1 MNRLFIIAVNS
12 LLSLT
17 AIAQDTLT
25 RAKTDTTKI
34 QELTEVEIVST
45 GYERLPRERS
55 AGSFD
60 LLDNTLINRRVS
72 KDILSR
78 ISDVSSGVVFNK
90 TRGDDQL
97 TVRGVSTIY
106 SNSDPLIIVDNFPYE
121 GSFENIN
128 PNDVASISILKDAS
142 AVSIW
147 GARASNG
154 VIVITTKKGT
164 AGKAR
169 IEMNSNFTI
178 TEKPDLFYMPTM
190 KTTDIIDIERM
201 LFENGKY
208 NLDLQYFAY
217 RAQSPVVNIL
227 LRERNGEI
235 SMEEANAQID
245 AYRNIDNR
253 FDFLNHAYKKAL
265 LQQYAI
271 NISGGN
277 NVMDYFLSG
286 GADLAKG
293 ALGEENARITFRM
306 QNNYRLLPKLTAL
319 TAINYVR
326 QSESGSIYPTYA
338 SRLPY
343 ERLADEEGNPLNV
356 TYEYSDAYSEEVKAL
371 GLKDWTYS
379 PLKDAALNNS
389 RQELQEVRLQAGIKY
404 QILKPLSFEIN
415 YQFQQQTS
423 SNTDINDPSSY
434 FTRNLINLYTQR
446 DPGTGDII
454 SQPIPEGSIYIAQSN
469 GSKAHNGRIQLNY
482 GLEKGDHLINMIGGI
497 EARQVETTGNS
508 FTLYGYDIQTE
519 NSVPVNYEQY
529 YTLMPIYG
537 YSNVNGAPQKTPA
550 GLDRFR
556 SAFFNG
562 AYTFRGRYT
571 LSASARKDASNHFG
585 VNTNQR
591 AIPLWSI
598 GTRWNI
604 SKEKFYQ
611 SDWLHSLGLRAT
623 LGTTGNL
630 NKTLTA
636 FTTINYFG
644 TNMYGQQYAQI
655 INPPNPDLR
664 WETTRMFN
672 LGIDFSVTKNIVSG
686 SIEFYSKRSNDLFGS
701 ADIDGTTGILNAS
714 GAARFQGNVG
724 SMKGSGWDI
733 NLRSTNI
740 NRDFKWS
747 TYYLFSIVKD
757 EVTHYNF
764 PQTTNDMLIYAISP
778 IVGKP
783 VSGIYARA
791 WGGLDP
797 ETGAPRGIVDKQPST
812 DYAAIIQAPPDELLF
827 VGAAN
832 PRHFG
837 SVRNEFSY
845 KGFHLSA
852 NISFRGNYFI
862 RRNSID
868 YGSLFNGLI
877 SHSDFYERWQ
887 KPGDEN
893 RTNVPA
899 MTYPANSLATS
910 LYNYSAVLVEPGDH
924 IRLQDIRFSVDI
936 ISLVTSKVFQSA
948 QLYMYIDNRKL
959 LWKKTSKDIDP
970 DNVFNRPSPRT
981 YSIGIRANF

>member
-1 MNRLFIIAVNS
+1 MNRLFIIAVSS
-12 LLSLT
+12 LLCLT

-25 RAKTDTTKI
+25 RAKTDTARI
-34 QELTEVEIVST
+34 QELAEVEIVNT

-60 LLDNTLINRRVS
+60 QLDNTLVNRRVS

-90 TRGDDQL
+90 TRGSDQL

-106 SNSDPLIIVDNFPYE
+106 SNSSPLIIVDNFPYE

-169 IEMNSNFTI
+169 VEMNSNFTI

-208 NLDLQYFAY
+208 NIDLQYFPY
-217 RAQSPVVNIL
+217 RVQSPVVNIL

-235 SMEEANAQID
+235 SMEEANAQINV
-245 AYRNIDNR
+245 YRNIDNR
-253 FDFLNHAYKKAL
+253 FDLLDHAYKKSF
-265 LQQYAI
+265 LQQYSI

-286 GADLAKG
+286 GADLTKG

-306 QNNYRLLPKLTAL
+306 QNNYRLLPKLTAM
-319 TAINYVR
+319 TAINYIR
-326 QSESGSIYPTYA
+326 QSGTGSIYPSSI

-343 ERLADEEGNPLNV
+343 ERLVDEEGNPLNA
-356 TYEYSDAYSEEVKAL
+356 TREYSDAYSEEMKVL
-371 GLKDWTYS
+371 GLKDWTYN

-404 QILKPLSFEIN
+404 EILKSLSFEIN
-415 YQFQQQTS
+415 YQFQQQTG
-423 SNTDINDPSSY
+423 SNTDIKDPSSY

-446 DPGTGDII
+446 DPGTGTIT
-454 SQPIPEGSIYIAQSN
+454 SQPIPDGSIYIAQSN

-482 GLEKGDHLINMIGGI
+482 ALEKGDHLVNMIGGV

-508 FTLYGYDIQTE
+508 FTLYGYDIRTE
-519 NSVPVNYEQY
+519 NSVPVNYRQY
-529 YTLMPIYG
+529 YTLMPTYG
-537 YSNVNGAPQKTPA
+537 YSNINGAPYKASA

-562 AYTFRGRYT
+562 AYTFGGRYT
-571 LSASARKDASNHFG
+571 FSASARKDASNHFG
-585 VNTNQR
+585 VKTNQR
-591 AIPLWSI
+591 AVPLWSI

-611 SDWLHSLGLRAT
+611 SDWLPSLGLRAT

-636 FTTINYFG
+636 YTTIMYIG

-655 INPPNPDLR
+655 MSPPNPDLR

-672 LGIDFSVTKNIVSG
+672 LGIDFSVSKNIVSG
-686 SIEFYSKRSNDLFGS
+686 SIEFYSKRSRDLFGS
-701 ADIDGTTGILNAS
+701 ADIDGTTGVMNGS
-714 GAARFQGNVG
+714 GEARFQGNVA
-724 SMKGSGWDI
+724 SMKGSGWDVK
-733 NLRSTNI
+733 LRSVNI

-747 TYYLFSIVKD
+747 THYLFSIVKD

-764 PQTTNDMLIYAISP
+764 PPSVNDMLTSSISP
-778 IVGKP
+778 VVGKP
-783 VSGIYARA
+783 VSNIYARA

-812 DYAAIIQAPPDELLF
+812 DYTAIYRATPEELLF
-827 VGAAN
+827 LGAAN

-862 RRNSID
+862 RRTSID
-868 YGSLFNGLI
+868 YGSLFDGLI
-877 SHSDFYERWQ
+877 SHSDYYERWQ

-893 RTNVPA
+893 STDIPA
-899 MTYPANSLATS
+899 MTYPASQGTS
-910 LYNYSAVLVEPGDH
+910 FYTYSAVLVEPGDH
-924 IRLQDIRFSVDI
+924 MRLQDIRFSVDI
-936 ISLVTSKVFQSA
+936 IPLITSKVFQSA

-970 DNVFNRPSPRT
+970 DNAFNRPAPRS